1 MISFP
6 WLAARATAVR
16 DSLLLS
22 ALPFACLALIC
33 ATAVSQHT
41 ARPQTMARFNPVI
54 TGDHPDPS
62 IIRVGGTYWTAST
75 SGDWSPQFALFKSV
89 DLQHWIAAGSVFPVQ
104 PEWATGSFWAPELVS
119 DGGRVLVYYVAR
131 KRGGPLCVAVGTA
144 ARPEGPYTD
153 QGPMVC
159 QPDGSI
165 DPAFARDETGQPFL
179 IWKEDGNSENKLTP
193 LWAQPLT
200 ADLVHLTG
208 QKTELF
214 ANEPASWEGNVV
226 EAPYVMRHDG
236 HFFMFYAANAC
247 CGNKCNYAEGV
258 ARAEHLL
265 GPWEKNPGNP
275 IIRPNEN
282 WRCPGH
288 GSAVT
293 TPTGEDFFMY
303 HAYPANGTIYLGR
316 QSVLDRITWGRDG
329 WPAINAGRGPSSVR
343 EQPARAEIS
352 ESFSSPSLDNAWRWP
367 VNRQPMIGVG
377 REGNKGGKLI
387 LTMGAEPQEFIARSI
402 VAPDFTAEV
411 QVSDEGK
418 AAAGLGVIGNARHLT
433 GASRRGDAIEVW
445 KVSDQGRVVL
455 WTGKLKASDSR
466 LGRKTWLRVTS
477 TDGISLAYSYGD
489 DGRHWMPAGP
499 PLDVSTLPQWDQGLR
514 VGLIATGLQGES
526 ATFRHFTMHSDA
538 IGSRQK
544 AR

>member
-1 MISFP
+1 MTSYP
-6 WLAARATAVR
+6 RLAARATALR
-16 DSLLLS
+16 DSLLLP
-22 ALPFACLALIC
+22 ALTFACLTLIC
-33 ATAVSQHT
+33 ATAVSQHA

-62 IIRVGGTYWTAST
+62 IIRVGSTYWTAST
-75 SGDWSPQFALFKSV
+75 SGDWSPQFALFKST
-89 DLQHWIAAGSVFPVQ
+89 DLQHWVAAGSVFPVQ

-193 LWAQPLT
+193 LWAQHLT

-208 QKTELF
+208 EKTQLF
-214 ANEPASWEGNVV
+214 ANEPTSWEGNVV
-226 EAPYVMRHDG
+226 EAPYVMRHGG

-265 GPWEKNPGNP
+265 GPWEKNLKNP

-293 TPTGEDFFMY
+293 TPTGEEFFMY
-303 HAYPANGTIYLGR
+303 HAYPAKGTIYLGR
-316 QSVLDRITWGRDG
+316 ESVLDRITWGADG
-329 WPAINAGRGPSSVR
+329 WPAINSDRGPSGALGHPYAVQVSD
-343 EQPARAEIS
+343 
-352 ESFSSPSLDNAWRWP
+352 SFSGASLDNAWRWP
-367 VNRQPMIGVG
+367 VNRQPKIGIGG
-377 REGNKGGKLI
+377 RGPTGGKLV
-387 LTMGAEPQEFIARSI
+387 LTLETEPEEFVARSI
-402 VAPDFTAEV
+402 VAPDYTAAV
-411 QVSDEGK
+411 QLDQAGK
-418 AAAGLGVIGNARHLT
+418 AAAALGVIGNAKHLT
-433 GASRRGDAIEVW
+433 GASRRGDVIEVW
-445 KVSDQGRVVL
+445 RESDQGRVVL
-455 WTGKLKASDSR
+455 WNGKLASVKPGSR
-466 LGRKTWLRVTS
+466 AETWVRVKS
-477 TDGISLAYSYGD
+477 TGGTSLAYSFGR
-489 DGRHWMPAGP
+489 DGKHWTPAGP
-499 PLDVSTLPQWDQGLR
+499 PLDVTTMPQWDQGLR
-514 VGLIATGLQGES
+514 VGLIATGSPGES
-526 ATFRHFTMHSDA
+526 ATFRHFSMHTDTV
-538 IGSRQK
+538 GSHQK

>member
-1 MISFP
+1 
-6 WLAARATAVR
+6 
-16 DSLLLS
+16 
-22 ALPFACLALIC
+22 
-33 ATAVSQHT
+33 
-41 ARPQTMARFNPVI
+41 MARFNPVI

-62 IIRVGGTYWTAST
+62 IIRVGSTYWTAST
-75 SGDWSPQFALFKSV
+75 SGDWSPQFALFKST
-89 DLQHWIAAGSVFPVQ
+89 DLQHWVAAGSVFPVQ

-193 LWAQPLT
+193 LWAQHLT

-208 QKTELF
+208 EKTQLF
-214 ANEPASWEGNVV
+214 ANEPTSWEGNVV
-226 EAPYVMRHDG
+226 EAPYVMRHGG

-265 GPWEKNPGNP
+265 GPWEKNLKNP

-293 TPTGEDFFMY
+293 TPTGEEFFMY
-303 HAYPANGTIYLGR
+303 HAYPAKGTIYLGR
-316 QSVLDRITWGRDG
+316 ESVLDRITWGADG
-329 WPAINAGRGPSSVR
+329 WPAINSDRGPSGALGHPYAVQVSD
-343 EQPARAEIS
+343 
-352 ESFSSPSLDNAWRWP
+352 SFSGASLDNAWRWP
-367 VNRQPMIGVG
+367 VNRQPKIGIGG
-377 REGNKGGKLI
+377 RGPTGGKLV
-387 LTMGAEPQEFIARSI
+387 LTLETEPEEFVARSI
-402 VAPDFTAEV
+402 VAPDYTAAV
-411 QVSDEGK
+411 QLDQAGK
-418 AAAGLGVIGNARHLT
+418 AAAALGVIGNAKHLT
-433 GASRRGDAIEVW
+433 GASRRGDVIEVW
-445 KVSDQGRVVL
+445 RESDQGRVVL
-455 WTGKLKASDSR
+455 WNGKLASVKPGSR
-466 LGRKTWLRVTS
+466 AETWVRVKS
-477 TDGISLAYSYGD
+477 TGGTSLAYSFGR
-489 DGRHWMPAGP
+489 DGKHWTPAGP
-499 PLDVSTLPQWDQGLR
+499 PLDVTTMPQWDQGLR
-514 VGLIATGLQGES
+514 VGLIATGSPGES
-526 ATFRHFTMHSDA
+526 ATFRHFSMHTDTV
-538 IGSRQK
+538 GSHQK